1 MNFKIKT
8 IYSYLPSRVETLD
21 YLCKKN
27 KDWDSKQIFLRTGIK
42 KKRVIKK
49 NQTIKNLIL
58 GLKSK
63 YNIKE
68 LKECGLIILVTQTPH
83 YTIPS
88 NAHYFQKIFRMKQ
101 SSIAFD
107 VNQGCSGYVYG
118 LAIAES
124 LLQKFK
130 INKGALITCDTYSKY
145 IGLNNRTCRTV
156 FGDALTLTIIE
167 KSNKKHFI
175 DFKLGSDASG
185 FDNFKLNLGEI
196 NMNGSEMYNFTRQA
210 ITKEVENILII
221 NKLKIKDIKFF
232 VFHQASKL
240 ILETLQKNL
249 GIPKKNFY
257 NNIIN
262 FGNTT
267 SSSIPLAIKELKKLK
282 KIKKGDLLLL
292 SGFGVGYSWG
302 SCIYKY

>member
-1 MNFKIKT
+1 LNFKIKT

-27 KDWDSKQIFLRTGIK
+27 KDWDSKKIFLRTGIK
-42 KKRVIKK
+42 KKRVVKK

-88 NAHYFQKIFRMKQ
+88 NAHYFQKIFKMKPP
-101 SSIAFD
+101 SIAFD

-124 LLQKFK
+124 LLQKFN

-145 IGLNNRTCRTV
+145 IGLNNRTCRSV
-156 FGDALTLTIIE
+156 FGDALTLTILE
-167 KSNKKHFI
+167 KSSNKHFI

-210 ITKEVENILII
+210 ITKEIENILLM

-232 VFHQASKL
+232 IFHQASKL

-249 GIPKKNFY
+249 AIPKKNFY

-262 FGNTT
+262 IGNTT
-267 SSSIPLAIKELKKLK
+267 SSSIPLAIKELKKYK
-282 KIKKGDLLLL
+282 KLKKGDLILL